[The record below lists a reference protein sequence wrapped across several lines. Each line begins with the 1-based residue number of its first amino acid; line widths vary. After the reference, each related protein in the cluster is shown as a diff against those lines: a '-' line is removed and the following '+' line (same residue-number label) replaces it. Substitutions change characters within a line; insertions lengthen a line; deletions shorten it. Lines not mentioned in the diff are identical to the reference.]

1 METMTDLVFLFKALA
16 DPTRLRILKMLTVK
30 PLCVCEVMHV
40 LKMAQSTT
48 SKHLQ
53 VLSRA
58 GLIEAEPGGIWTV
71 YRIVREPKNLI
82 ITELLDSIKNS
93 KETNEMKKDATVAR
107 KVDRHRICLRKIK
120 GTQKR

>member
-1 METMTDLVFLFKALA
+1 MDEMLTIFKALA

-53 VLSRA
+53 ILFKA
-58 GLIEAEPGGIWTV
+58 GFLEAMPGGTWTV
-71 YRIVREPKNLI
+71 YRIAREPKDPI
-82 ITELLDSIKNS
+82 ITQILDSIKNS
-93 KETNEMKKDATVAR
+93 KETNEMKEDAAAAR

-120 GTQKR
+120 GAQKR

>member
-1 METMTDLVFLFKALA
+1 MEKLLTIFKALA

-53 VLSRA
+53 ILSGA
-58 GLIEAEPGGIWTV
+58 GLVEAQPGGTWTV
-71 YRIVREPKNLI
+71 YRIVREPEVPVI
-82 ITELLDSIKNS
+82 AQILDSIKNL
-93 KETNEMKKDATVAR
+93 KVTNEAREDVAAAK
-107 KVDRHRICLRKIK
+107 KVDRRRICLKK
-120 GTQKR
+120 MKAAQKR